1 MTTGVD
7 ASNIPLAGHEKF
19 TDAMEKV
26 LSKVE
31 MRTRD
36 DPFGIYFIGDFV
48 SQGKSIE
55 EREIHPAGVT
65 LFE

>member
-1 MTTGVD
+1 MTIRVD
-7 ASNIPLAGHEKF
+7 APDIPLARHEKF
-19 TDAMEKV
+19 TDAMEEV
-26 LSKVE
+26 ISKVE

-36 DPFGIYFIGDFV
+36 DPFRIYFIGDFV

-55 EREIHPAGVT
+55 EREIYPAGVT